1 MPAEDDVTVLDSIE
15 VFVRSG
21 SPVSLFSASCVDETF
36 SVDLIIGS
44 IDAVAVSSSISSV
57 VTFDEGSQM

>member
-1 MPAEDDVTVLDSIE
+1 MTVLDSIE

-21 SPVSLFSASCVDETF
+21 SPVSLFSAPCVDETF

-44 IDAVAVSSSISSV
+44 IEAAAVSSSISSA
-57 VTFDEGSQM
+57 VTFDEESQI

>member
-1 MPAEDDVTVLDSIE
+1 MTVLDSIE
-15 VFVRSG
+15 VFLRNG
-21 SPVSLFSASCVDETF
+21 FPVSLFFTSCVDETF

>member
-1 MPAEDDVTVLDSIE
+1 M
-15 VFVRSG
+15 RSG
-21 SPVSLFSASCVDETF
+21 SPVSLFSASCVDNTF

-57 VTFDEGSQM
+57 VTFDEG